1 MVAAETE
8 VATAVRKPAGDG
20 IRRAPRAPPSLV
32 FDAQLAQL
40 ARDGVAAYAQARGR
54 FHTAAT
60 AGIQCALQQDF
71 LELARQRRHDRWLA
85 AFQSVLRIA
94 QQRILPVARRSFIH
108 GRGSLQHGAHARHR
122 RRGARKRRRRTW
134 LLLVL
139 LLEKAFVLSQHRKLF
154 AWFMGTYNA
163 GVLLTAGMQLT
174 HGIMTV
180 LGIESSKMVSGI
192 AGLGHMSITAGMI
205 LLFIMLRRSV
215 GAGDQQKAPRKRA
228 VEG

>member
-1 MVAAETE
+1 
-8 VATAVRKPAGDG
+8 
-20 IRRAPRAPPSLV
+20 
-32 FDAQLAQL
+32 
-40 ARDGVAAYAQARGR
+40 
-54 FHTAAT
+54 
-60 AGIQCALQQDF
+60 
-71 LELARQRRHDRWLA
+71 
-85 AFQSVLRIA
+85 
-94 QQRILPVARRSFIH
+94 
-108 GRGSLQHGAHARHR
+108 
-122 RRGARKRRRRTW
+122 
-134 LLLVL
+134 
-139 LLEKAFVLSQHRKLF
+139 LEKAFVLSQHRTLF